1 MEKKEL
7 AKQVEEINQKLDLL
21 TGYIQEQQRR
31 QREFQELKEDLIF
44 IGKDVFQTAVDE
56 LEEISPYFETRDLIF
71 LLKKLLRNT
80 RNLTR
85 VMNQNTRN
93 LTRVMNQLE
102 NIMDFMEDAKPL
114 GKAAFNEVLEKL
126 NEFDRKGYFEF
137 FTEAAQIIDTIVTSF
152 SVEDVRLL
160 RENITSILL
169 TVKGLT
175 QPEMLTTVNN
185 AIGFY
190 KKMDIVVD
198 KDISY
203 RQIIKE
209 LRDPEVKRGLAF
221 MLEFVKNMAAP
232 NGKQTVQALN
242 STK

>member
-1 MEKKEL
+1 MENKEL

-21 TGYIQEQQRR
+21 TGYIHEQQRR
-31 QREFQELKEDLIF
+31 QKEFQELKEDLIF

-56 LEEISPYFETRDLIF
+56 LEEVSPYFETRDLIF
-71 LLKKLLRNT
+71 LLKKLLR
-80 RNLTR
+80 
-85 VMNQNTRN
+85 NTRN

>member
-1 MEKKEL
+1 MENKEL

-21 TGYIQEQQRR
+21 TGYIHEQQRR

-56 LEEISPYFETRDLIF
+56 LEEVSPYFETRDLIF
-71 LLKKLLRNT
+71 LLKKLLR
-80 RNLTR
+80 
-85 VMNQNTRN
+85 NTRN